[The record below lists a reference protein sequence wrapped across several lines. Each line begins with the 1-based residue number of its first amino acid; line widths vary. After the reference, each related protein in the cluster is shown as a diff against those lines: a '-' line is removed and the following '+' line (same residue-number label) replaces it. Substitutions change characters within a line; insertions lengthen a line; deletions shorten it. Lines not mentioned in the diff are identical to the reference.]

1 MKEYFIFKEP
11 LLPRNLIEFG
21 VILLVFFILR
31 KFVVNYIIKIIKR
44 FAEKHNYSGITMTID
59 SIYSPLLIILTI
71 TGVYLSINR
80 LPLLNSVV
88 SVLVNSY
95 MIIIAILSGIGVIK
109 LIDSYYKFVLNNSTI
124 LNKKPVFRTLFPLI
138 TKGLKCFVILLVG
151 VFVLS
156 LLGFKEIQSVL
167 TGVGIGGL
175 AVAMAAQDLLKNV
188 FGGFIILTDRS
199 FNVGDFIKVESNEGI
214 VEEVGIRST
223 KVRTLEQELV
233 IVPNSKFVDG
243 ALLNY
248 SRRGSRRV
256 KQIVGA
262 TYSTTSEQLRNI
274 ISQMEKYLVESN
286 KVVKDSVI
294 VKFQEF
300 GASSIDILV
309 MYRINTADYKE
320 YLEFKETVN
329 FEIMKIFEKNKVE
342 FAYPS
347 VSVYMEK

>member
-1 MKEYFIFKEP
+1 MKEYFIFTQP
-11 LLPRNLIEFG
+11 LIPRDLIVFG
-21 VILLVFFILR
+21 VILLGFFILR

-44 FAEKHNYSGITMTID
+44 FAKKHNFHGITMTID

-71 TGVYLSINR
+71 TGVYLSIKS
-80 LPLLNSVV
+80 LPLLKGV
-88 SVLVNSY
+88 SDVLENVY
-95 MIIIAILSGIGVIK
+95 MIIIAVLVGIAILK
-109 LIDSYYKFVLNNSTI
+109 LIDAYYKFVLNNSTI
-124 LNKKPVFRTLFPLI
+124 LNKKPVYRTLFPLI
-138 TKGLKCFVILLVG
+138 TKGLKCFIILLVG

-156 LLGFKEIQSVL
+156 LLGFKEIKSVL

-256 KQIVGA
+256 KQVVGA
-262 TYSTTSEQLRNI
+262 TYSTTSEQLKNI
-274 ISQMEKYLVESN
+274 ISQIEKYLVESDDIIN
-286 KVVKDSVI
+286 DSVI

-309 MYRINTADYKE
+309 MYKINTADYKK
-320 YLEFKETVN
+320 YLKLKETVN
-329 FEIMKIFEKNKVE
+329 FEIMNIFEREKVE

>member
-1 MKEYFIFKEP
+1 MNKYFIFSGL
-11 LLPRNLIEFG
+11 LLPYNLIMFG
-21 VILLVFFILR
+21 VTLLIFFILR
-31 KFVVNYIIKIIKR
+31 KFVVNYIIKIIKK
-44 FAEKHNYSGITMTID
+44 FAEKHNYTSITMTID
-59 SIYSPLLIILTI
+59 SIYSSLLTILTI
-71 TGVYLSINR
+71 TGVYLAIGW
-80 LPLLNSVV
+80 LPLISSISAIVV
-88 SVLVNSY
+88 MVY
-95 MIIIAILSGIGVIK
+95 MITISLLAGIGILK
-109 LIDSYYKFVLNNSTI
+109 LIDAYYKFILNNSTI
-124 LNKKPVFRTLFPLI
+124 LNKKPVYRTLFPLI
-138 TKGLKCFVILLVG
+138 IKGLKFFIILLIS
-151 VFVLS
+151 VFILS
-156 LLGFKEIQSVL
+156 LLGFKEIESVL

-175 AVAMAAQDLLKNV
+175 AVAMAAQDLLKNI

-199 FNVGDFIKVESNEGI
+199 FNVGDFIKVESNEGV

-256 KQIVGA
+256 KQVVGA
-262 TYSTTSEQLRNI
+262 TYSTTSEQLRSI
-274 ISQMEKYLVESN
+274 ISKIENYLLESDD
-286 KVVKDSVI
+286 VIKDSVI

-320 YLEFKETVN
+320 YLKFKEIAN
-329 FEIMKIFEKNKVE
+329 FEIMKIFEKEKVE